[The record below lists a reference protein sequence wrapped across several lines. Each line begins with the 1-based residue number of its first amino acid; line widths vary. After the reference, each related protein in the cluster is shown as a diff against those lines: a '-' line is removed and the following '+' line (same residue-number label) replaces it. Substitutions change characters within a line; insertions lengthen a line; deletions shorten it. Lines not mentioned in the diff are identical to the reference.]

1 MPATMESLTL
11 RAVRPMSMSG
21 STDART
27 ATTSIGSPIVPNTMS
42 EANVAPPPTPA
53 TPNELMATTAMSG
66 TKNVGDSTS
75 MPTVGATMVA
85 SIAGYTPAHPFCPID
100 MPKLAARFADALS
113 TPRALC
119 CVSMLSGSAPA
130 LERDTNAKLSTGNA
144 FLK

>member
-1 MPATMESLTL
+1 
-11 RAVRPMSMSG
+11 
-21 STDART
+21 
-27 ATTSIGSPIVPNTMS
+27 
-42 EANVAPPPTPA
+42 
-53 TPNELMATTAMSG
+53 MATTAMSG